1 MMLAYLKVKGKILKN
16 LFFKYTRC
24 CVFHEQMKIKMA
36 KEAETSECFK
46 MSELKN
52 FIYKNMT
59 EVSLNY
65 KNNCLFYFHM

>member
-1 MMLAYLKVKGKILKN
+1 
-16 LFFKYTRC
+16 
-24 CVFHEQMKIKMA
+24 MA

-65 KNNCLFYFHM
+65 KNNCLFYFRM